1 MPTQLRARQREI
13 SRLEMKKAARLAIAG
28 FYKAKTFSI
37 LYWSNYTAGTTKLV
51 RKSEVAVQSKHVLK
65 LKRKGG
71 LSVCLNDAKA
81 AKEFR
86 DLHERCINFIISKT
100 SNITKATETTQKTN
114 IGRKKNKPSKR
125 PKRQT
130 KRPELAKNNRG

>member
-86 DLHERCINFIISKT
+86 DLHERCINFMISKT

-114 IGRKKNKPSKR
+114 IGRKKKQTFETTEKTNKKTRIS
-125 PKRQT
+125 Q
-130 KRPELAKNNRG
+130 E